1 MKRRT
6 FLPQVSACKVASLLL
21 ALMAVA
27 MSGCSA
33 STSMYP
39 QAAAYD
45 KSVHGFDKGN
55 RAMLMCV
62 NLPPLQIRK
71 NVELDV
77 QSHVTKD
84 PFEKVSGWYQ
94 EKLSGWTNVPASG
107 QPKPE
112 QCPTGVSYVSPENC
126 RSGEC
131 SKQLYVLNEGPGETW
146 IVNVSLK

>member
-1 MKRRT
+1 MKSRM
-6 FLPQVSACKVASLLL
+6 FLPQVSACKVVSLLF
-21 ALMAVA
+21 AFMAVA
-27 MSGCSA
+27 LSGCK

-55 RAMLMCV
+55 RAMLMCI

-131 SKQLYVLNEGPGETW
+131 SKQLYVLNEGPSETW

>member
-1 MKRRT
+1 MKRKML
-6 FLPQVSACKVASLLL
+6 LPQVFSCVLVSLLL
-21 ALMAVA
+21 AFIAFTL
-27 MSGCSA
+27 SA
-33 STSMYP
+33 CKSTTMYP

-62 NLPPLQIRK
+62 NLPPLQVRK

-84 PFEKVSGWYQ
+84 PFEQVSNWYR
-94 EKLSGWTNVPASG
+94 EKLSGWTSVPASG
-107 QPKPE
+107 QPKLE
-112 QCPTGVSYVSPENC
+112 FCPTGVSYVSPENC
-126 RSGEC
+126 RLGEC
-131 SKQLYVLNEGPGETW
+131 SKQLYVLNEGPSETW